1 MSTLSKDSLDSRK
14 LIETLERLCLRIE
27 DRFPA
32 AGLLQA
38 ARNLLDVARETDQTI
53 RWIERPNL
61 PMRALSIAVI
71 VLLLGGLAYSFSQL
85 RLELQ
90 SLGLKGLVEFSEA
103 ALNELILLGAA
114 IVFIV
119 TFEARRKRKRVITA
133 VNRLRAI
140 AHVIDAHQLTKDPDG
155 VTNVSTPTK
164 HSPQRTMTAYELRRY
179 LDYCSELQSLI
190 GKIAFLYVQ
199 KFDDPIAADAVNSL
213 ETLTTGLSRKV
224 WQKIMILRDVD
235 RG

>member
-1 MSTLSKDSLDSRK
+1 M
-14 LIETLERLCLRIE
+14 
-27 DRFPA
+27 
-32 AGLLQA
+32 
-38 ARNLLDVARETDQTI
+38 ARETDQTI

-71 VLLLGGLAYSFSQL
+71 VLLLGGLAYSFGQL

-119 TFEARRKRKRVITA
+119 TFEARRKRQRVITA

-164 HSPQRTMTAYELRRY
+164 HSPKRTMTAYELGRY

>member
-1 MSTLSKDSLDSRK
+1 MSKLSKDQLDSRK

-32 AGLLQA
+32 AGLRQV
-38 ARNLLDVARETDQTI
+38 ARMLLDVARETDQTI

-61 PMRALSIAVI
+61 PMRLLSISLI
-71 VLLLGGLAYSFSQL
+71 VLVVGGLIFSFGQL
-85 RLELQ
+85 KLELQ

-103 ALNELILLGAA
+103 VINELILLGAA

-119 TFEARRKRKRVITA
+119 TFEARRKRQRVIAA

-155 VTNVSTPTK
+155 VSTISMPTK
-164 HSPQRTMTAYELRRY
+164 HSPQRTLSAYELSRY

-199 KFDDPIAADAVNSL
+199 KFDDPIASDAVNSL

-224 WQKIMILRDVD
+224 WQKIMILRGVQ
-235 RG
+235 GG